1 MQIIFTNH
9 GAYVYHGTGVHVGF
23 SLNQMLE
30 GGMIDEQ
37 LSSGAKD
44 TFLVDKTAVVLE
56 DKKTSGF
63 IRKWQNS
70 FIF

>member
-1 MQIIFTNH
+1 
-9 GAYVYHGTGVHVGF
+9 VGF